1 MFFICIQMLCAGDSY
16 KVCSSQIQPISASL
30 LLGSTVQ
37 GPNVTIRPAPFACI
51 DPWPWPQL
59 DGPARKRAVRKKG
72 PKEHR
77 PKSNQ
82 HGQIMN
88 VFKDVQEERTRIN
101 FVRLRNL

>member
-1 MFFICIQMLCAGDSY
+1 M
-16 KVCSSQIQPISASL
+16 
-30 LLGSTVQ
+30 
-37 GPNVTIRPAPFACI
+37 TIRPAPFACI
-51 DPWPWPQL
+51 DPWPWPQFAA
-59 DGPARKRAVRKKG
+59 PASPAALRRPQRWTRAEARGEEKG

-82 HGQIMN
+82 HGQIIN